1 MKISAIT
8 VKSSFLSFGIINFTL
23 IWRHLEWF
31 SRFCCVLCV
40 PVVYKL
46 QWFWHCWPFYCM
58 YETAAKTSRHHIP
71 FQIFAHRP
79 SHKLLSSYTLCINNC
94 EYSNMGWWL
103 DILWCSVCL
112 SLTFVTF
119 FVKSTFLAHINS
131 NKVYFKF
138 ILFLSIAVLRV
149 CVEDRHSFTE
159 SRRVCTGVCT
169 GDSPVAACIGDSRD
183 RI

>member
-1 MKISAIT
+1 MVQLMPLPT
-8 VKSSFLSFGIINFTL
+8 
-23 IWRHLEWF
+23 RHLE
-31 SRFCCVLCV
+31 
-40 PVVYKL
+40 
-46 QWFWHCWPFYCM
+46 
-58 YETAAKTSRHHIP
+58 
-71 FQIFAHRP
+71 
-79 SHKLLSSYTLCINNC
+79 
-94 EYSNMGWWL
+94 WL

-119 FVKSTFLAHINS
+119 FVKKYFLAHINS

-138 ILFLSIAVLRV
+138 ILFLSIAAVRV

-159 SRRVCTGVCT
+159 SRRACTGVCT